1 MSAGRARLQVL
12 AAALLFSTGGA
23 GIKVAAFSALQVS
36 ALRSG
41 VAAITLLILVRGRIV
56 WSFPVVLAGIVY
68 AATLTLFVLSTK
80 LTTAANAI
88 FLQSTAPLYLLLLGP
103 LLLSEHFKRRDV
115 IYLLAVALGMLSCFM
130 GRPAA
135 TATAPDPGR
144 GNLLALMCSI
154 TWALTL
160 VALRYVERDHSRPGL
175 GMSAVAAG
183 NLFASIAALPFA
195 LPLPA
200 ASTGEWITIV
210 YLGVCQIGLAYV
222 CLTAGIRHLPALDVS
237 LLLLV
242 EPVLNPVWTWPAGR
256 VGGLMDDRGRRDHP
270 GGHRAAQPSRSTR
283 IPTAP
288 RRVRP
293 EVRGAHPGPSVTCPP
308 LSEAE
313 TTGDSGR

>member
-23 GIKVAAFSALQVS
+23 GIKVAAFSGLQVS

-41 VAAITLLILVRGRIV
+41 VAAIALLILVRGRIV
-56 WSFPVVLAGIVY
+56 WSLPVVLAGIVY

-130 GRPAA
+130 GRPDA

-242 EPVLNPVWTWPAGR
+242 EPVLNPVWTWILRGESAGSWTI
-256 VGGLMDDRGRRDHP
+256 VGGAIILAATALRSLRD
-270 GGHRAAQPSRSTR
+270 
-283 IPTAP
+283 P
-288 RRVRP
+288 RVSPR
-293 EVRGAHPGPSVTCPP
+293 
-308 LSEAE
+308 LLAE
-313 TTGDSGR
+313 